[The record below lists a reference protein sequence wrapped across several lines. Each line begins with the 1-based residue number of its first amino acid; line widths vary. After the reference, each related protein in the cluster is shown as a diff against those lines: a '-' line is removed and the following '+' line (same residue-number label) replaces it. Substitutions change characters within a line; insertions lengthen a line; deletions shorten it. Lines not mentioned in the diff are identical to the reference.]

1 MVTKTEREKYLDAVK
16 SAFRYSKLD
25 SKEVVKDLGAEIDN
39 YIAEFPDAS
48 FEDLERVFGIPD
60 DIAKQLIAEM
70 KPTEVSSKIKFS
82 VFVKKSA
89 LFVAVA
95 VIAIVLILATSIF
108 LINRDLSSQ
117 QSSYEVIEGTIAVI
131 ED

>member
-82 VFVKKSA
+82 VFVKKAA